1 MPFITLE
8 TGPKMRIALSGDLTI
23 AEAAEARDTLAL
35 ALTTSQSLDLEL
47 DGLENVDV
55 AGLQILLALAS
66 EKHPVSL
73 TNPSAALLDAVEFLQ
88 LDGLRGAFVRKG
100 ESAHD

>member
-1 MPFITLE
+1 MSFITLE
-8 TGPKMRIALSGDLTI
+8 AGPQMRIALNGDLSI

-35 ALTTSQSLDLEL
+35 ALTTSESLDLDL
-47 DGLENVDV
+47 GGLENVDV
-55 AGLQILLALAS
+55 AGLQILLALAG

-73 TNPSAALLDAVEFLQ
+73 TNPSAALLNAVEFLQ

-100 ESAHD
+100 EGAHD